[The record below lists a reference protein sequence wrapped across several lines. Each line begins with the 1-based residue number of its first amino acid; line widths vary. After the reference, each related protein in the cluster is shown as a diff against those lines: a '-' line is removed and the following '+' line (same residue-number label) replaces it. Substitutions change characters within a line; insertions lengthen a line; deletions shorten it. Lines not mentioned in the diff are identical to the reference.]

1 MSPEKLRALTWYG
14 LAALFVCMGV
24 SLAVTRFPG
33 GYDWGYS
40 VISRLAS
47 IRHNPEGGRWL
58 AGSLLTVVF
67 LLWPVS
73 RYLGSTQGGGG
84 PTVAVGMLRAGL
96 IGAGVL
102 GLEGVL
108 GVAFSR
114 HLRKAHEVA
123 ALITFFGFYG
133 GVLGLYLHRIR
144 SEAASLVP
152 GLLVVLPLLAAGAT
166 QTILY
171 FDQRDLGW
179 VSTDWR
185 ELGVPLWLSF
195 AVWQWLAVLLLALG
209 IGHLIL
215 TSNAKRGG
223 DRDDHGI
230 PKQCGGY
237 STSSSPLL
245 SRSVERPMGELL
257 PPGRERP
264 RSTR

>member
-1 MSPEKLRALTWYG
+1 MPPDKLRALTWYG
-14 LAALFVCMGV
+14 AAALLVCLGV
-24 SLAVTRFPG
+24 GFAATRFPG

-58 AGSLLTVVF
+58 AGSLLAAVF

-73 RYLGSTQGGGG
+73 RYLDSTQGGGG

-166 QTILY
+166 QLILY

-185 ELGVPLWLSF
+185 EMGVPIWLSF

-215 TSNAKRGG
+215 TSNGKRGG
-223 DRDDHGI
+223 DRGERALSAVRD
-230 PKQCGGY
+230 GY
-237 STSSSPLL
+237 GYASPL
-245 SRSVERPMGELL
+245 RGY
-257 PPGRERP
+257 PPDEEG
-264 RSTR
+264 